1 MTIEKHE
8 LGPTDFSDKR
18 LAVRIGRVFFKARN
32 YGGLPLFL
40 VMLGVFYWEY
50 ENDALTWPLGIA
62 LILAGES
69 MRIWAMRHIGRS
81 ARTRKD
87 KARKLVTS
95 GPYAHTRNPLYVG
108 NHLTLAGFCVL
119 SELLWFLPVALG
131 LTFVFYSCIVIYEE
145 ELLKQRFGEEFLEYM
160 SGTPRW
166 MSLRQFL
173 RANDRAP
180 WLEAL
185 RRERST
191 LCGLAAA
198 LTLFLLKEI
207 ISHN

>member
-1 MTIEKHE
+1 MSVEKHE
-8 LGPTDFSDKR
+8 LDAEDFSAKR
-18 LAVRIGRVFFKARN
+18 LAVRVGRVFFKARN

-40 VMLGVFYWEY
+40 VMLGVFSLEY
-50 ENDALTWPLGIA
+50 ENDAVTWPLGVA

-69 MRIWAMRHIGRS
+69 TRIWAMRHIGRS

-87 KARKLVTS
+87 KARRLVTT
-95 GPYAHTRNPLYVG
+95 GPYAYTRNPLYIG

-131 LTFVFYSCIVIYEE
+131 LAFIFYSCIVMYEE
-145 ELLKQRFGEEFLEYM
+145 DLLRQRFGEEFSEYV
-160 SGTPRW
+160 SGIPRW
-166 MSLRQFL
+166 VSFRHVLRTF
-173 RANDRAP
+173 DCSP

-191 LCGLAAA
+191 LYGLAVAVA
-198 LTLFLLKEI
+198 LFVLKEI
-207 ISHN
+207 VSHN